1 MTTEAQKRAK
11 KKYDSENM
19 AFQTIKVNKDLLL
32 EFRQCV
38 QDSGDKVNTVLRE
51 AMEQYIIDHK
61 KE

>member
-19 AFQTIKVNKDLLL
+19 AFQTIKVNKALLL
-32 EFRQCV
+32 DFRQVV

-51 AMEQYIIDHK
+51 AMEEYIQQHK
-61 KE
+61 KV

>member
-19 AFQTIKVNKDLLL
+19 AFQTIKVNKAILL
-32 EFRQCV
+32 EFRQAV
-38 QDSGDKVNTVLRE
+38 QDNGDKVNTVLRE
-51 AMEQYIIDHK
+51 AMETYIKQHK